1 VILTTPHNPV
11 EEDQTTPPIM
21 SDTPQ
26 GAVLMGSRVCLV
38 NHSKVDVLISLFV
51 KKQHQPLLLLLEV
64 GVERF
69 GNSA

>member
-1 VILTTPHNPV
+1 
-11 EEDQTTPPIM
+11 M

-26 GAVLMGSRVCLV
+26 GAVLMDSRVCLI